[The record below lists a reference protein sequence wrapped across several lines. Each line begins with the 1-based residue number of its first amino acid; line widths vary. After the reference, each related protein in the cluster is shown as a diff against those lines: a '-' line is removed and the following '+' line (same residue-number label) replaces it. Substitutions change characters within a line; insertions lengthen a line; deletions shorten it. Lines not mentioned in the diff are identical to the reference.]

1 MCPPEILTKGELTL
15 GGVTVTMEFV
25 TTVSCEAAQEA
36 TEEDAED
43 RKITP
48 RDNSIEDLES
58 IFAGKSLL

>member
-1 MCPPEILTKGELTL
+1 M

-58 IFAGKSLL
+58 IFAGKSLR